1 MRFNEGRGLFVVVK
15 LKVFGFIVGSLS
27 LAPCRCQSVML
38 AHCFRAVLMPYLLL
52 QPDISVSIWTF

>member
-1 MRFNEGRGLFVVVK
+1 MRFNEGRGLFVVVQ
-15 LKVFGFIVGSLS
+15 LKVFGFSVGSLS
-27 LAPCRCQSVML
+27 LAPSVML